1 MTDSRFESCILQIRQ
16 GGREGLREIYEEY
29 YKLIFS
35 VILAVVRSREEA
47 EDLTSDFFLKLWDKL
62 ADSYNPGRGHKT
74 WLVTAARNMAIDRF
88 RRNSRVELTL
98 DEDEEG
104 QPASSEVP
112 SDENLEENVIS
123 DITVRQALATLDPRE
138 REILSL
144 KLFSELTF
152 KEIARVLG
160 VPQGTVAWR
169 YRGAIK
175 KLSVYFEEVGRA

>member
-35 VILAVVRSREEA
+35 VMLAVVSRREEA

-62 ADSYNPGRGHKT
+62 AEAYKPGRGHKT

-88 RRNSRVELTL
+88 RRNSRVELSI
-98 DEDEEG
+98 DQDEENS
-104 QPASSEVP
+104 ASHDLP
-112 SDENLEENVIS
+112 SGENLEENVIS
-123 DITVRQALATLDPRE
+123 DITVRQALAALDPRE
-138 REILSL
+138 REIVSL

-152 KEIARVLG
+152 KEIARVLS